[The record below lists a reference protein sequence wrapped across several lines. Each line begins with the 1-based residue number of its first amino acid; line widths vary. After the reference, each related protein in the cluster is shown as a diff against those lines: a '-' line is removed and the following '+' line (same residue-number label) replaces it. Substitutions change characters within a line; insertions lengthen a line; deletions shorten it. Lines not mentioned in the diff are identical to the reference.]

1 MSSICR
7 QMQTVAQLHKT
18 HHCLIITACE
28 HTESMP
34 PEALK
39 NSHEAESPGCRSF
52 PCLNKSKKVKNAT
65 DVVFAKTTLFVIMES
80 EAVNLAC
87 LGDKRPFHSAEAK
100 GALIQTQ
107 TKFPSIPCRV
117 RFD

>member
-1 MSSICR
+1 MQADGDCSSTTQNPPLLDYNCI
-7 QMQTVAQLHKT
+7 
-18 HHCLIITACE
+18 CE
-28 HTESMP
+28 HTELMP

-39 NSHEAESPGCRSF
+39 TNHEAESPGCRSF

-87 LGDKRPFHSAEAK
+87 LGDKRPFQKPKVRLYKHKLNFEA
-100 GALIQTQ
+100 
-107 TKFPSIPCRV
+107 FPV
-117 RFD
+117 G